1 MEGIPAVIQP
11 VTPRRLDDAMQG
23 FSRRLENGSGAC
35 FPRFKGRRHRTSIP
49 IVSGVRIRG
58 NAIHIPLHGQMTAR
72 RVSVPEGMP
81 KPATLK
87 REGDRRYAVVAIPAP
102 VRDDNGHVI
111 GIDMNAGEVAT
122 SDGAVIAAPDA
133 GRLKARAKR
142 Y

>member
-1 MEGIPAVIQP
+1 
-11 VTPRRLDDAMQG
+11 
-23 FSRRLENGSGAC
+23 
-35 FPRFKGRRHRTSIP
+35 
-49 IVSGVRIRG
+49 
-58 NAIHIPLHGQMTAR
+58 
-72 RVSVPEGMP
+72 MP
-81 KPATLK
+81 KPAILK